1 MFNSQL
7 KKSTKI
13 LLMLL
18 FFCVAFL
25 LIFLN
30 KEVVLE
36 KYSVFKNTLEK
47 EKLSANNTINDLSTL
62 TDDIDN
68 SVTEIN
74 NKLQNTKND
83 QESSQTIKE
92 TVNSLVKK
100 TNDYINNSFDKKTIN
115 DFINSCLEN
124 GIESAENCLIK
135 MKDEIISKK
144 EYLPT
149 ECQSMD
155 TDNCFELISDF
166 VNTDF
171 VPKEKLDEIKQ
182 QIKKLSFTHI
192 TVSKKFN
199 KPWEVVQK
207 KLGQEI
213 TLEEKTKELI
223 KQAMPVVPQKNETFL
238 IFSSPEDKPYNSS
251 LPAVLMNDSD
261 NDGLPD
267 EMEERLG
274 TSPKKSDTDGDGYDD
289 YTEIKNN
296 YSPNGTEKKNET
308 LSPVEMAIINKK
320 PFEQPISSGQ
330 NINEELKIKE
340 IKNKKSLLIFND
352 GLEISGQAGSNE
364 IIALYIYSTMPIVV
378 TIKTDING
386 NWVYDFDKK
395 LVDGD
400 HKAYVVINNEQGE
413 IKEKSDMFNFFIK
426 SAIAVDNKEYLKEK
440 IETVDQTKLMIFLYI
455 FAGLLLIVALLAVF
469 IYQIRLMSSIE
480 KSAEKEKTISDSK
493 MFHDYSLND
502 ISEILKRKKDKK

>member
-1 MFNSQL
+1 MLNNNL

-18 FFCVAFL
+18 FFCVAL
-25 LIFLN
+25 LLVFLN
-30 KEVVLE
+30 KEVMLE
-36 KYSVFKNTLEK
+36 KYDVLKNKLGE
-47 EKLSANNTINDLSTL
+47 EKLSANNTINDLNTL
-62 TDDIDN
+62 TDNIDS
-68 SVTEIN
+68 SVTETN
-74 NKLQNTKND
+74 NKLQNTKNS

-92 TVNSLVKK
+92 TVNSFAKK

-115 DFINSCLEN
+115 DLINSCLEN

-135 MKDEIISKK
+135 IKDELISKK
-144 EYLPT
+144 EYLPA
-149 ECQSMD
+149 ECQNMD
-155 TDNCFELISDF
+155 ANNCFELISDF
-166 VNTDF
+166 VDTDF
-171 VPKEKLDEIKQ
+171 IPKEKLDEIKK

-199 KPWEVVQK
+199 KPWEVIQK
-207 KLGQEI
+207 KLNQEFV
-213 TLEEKTKELI
+213 LDEKAKEMI
-223 KQAMPVVPQKNETFL
+223 SQAMPIVPQENETFL
-238 IFSSPEDKPYNSS
+238 IFSSPENKPYNSF
-251 LPAVLMNDSD
+251 LPAILMNDSD

-274 TSPKKSDTDGDGYDD
+274 TNPKKSDTDKDGYDD

-296 YSPNGTEKKNET
+296 YSPNGTEKKSET

-320 PFEQPISSGQ
+320 QFEQPTSSSQ
-330 NINEELKIKE
+330 NINEKLKIKE
-340 IKNKKSLLIFND
+340 IKNKKILLVFND
-352 GLEISGQAGSNE
+352 GLEISGQARPNE
-364 IIALYIYSTMPIVV
+364 VIALYIYSSMPIVI
-378 TIKTDING
+378 TIKADING

-400 HKAYVVINNEQGE
+400 HKAYIVINNEQGE
-413 IKEKSDMFNFFIK
+413 IKEKSDMFNFFIR
-426 SAIAVDNKEYLKEK
+426 SAIAVDNEKYLKEK

-469 IYQIRLMSSIE
+469 IYQTRLMNSIKE
-480 KSAEKEKTISDSK
+480 SAEKEKTISDSK
-493 MFHDYSLND
+493 MFRDYSLND